1 VLRRAAPDLYL
12 LLPEFFS
19 FYVRRCNFGLRA
31 FGVEFWIFLLC
42 MEKGATGEREIEL
55 IFIVLCSA
63 GCGGEQRDGQQ
74 Q

>member
-1 VLRRAAPDLYL
+1 VLRRADPDLYL

-19 FYVRRCNFGLRA
+19 FYVRCCNFD
-31 FGVEFWIFLLC
+31 VEFLIFLLC
-42 MEKGATGEREIEL
+42 MEKGATEEGEIQL

-63 GCGGEQRDGQQ
+63 GCGGKQRGGQQ